1 MKYFAKL
8 DENNNVLNIV
18 VVDDDAC
25 SVDMAPEGETYCQNL
40 FNGGNWKQT
49 SPDGSF
55 RKRKACKY
63 GTYDPVNDV
72 FIDEKEFNSWTL
84 DSDFA
89 WQAPVTYPSN
99 QDYPHDND
107 SGLPDVYPIS
117 WDEEN
122 QRWLGTARMSE
133 QNLVWNSTS
142 LSWEAL

>member
-8 DENNNVLNIV
+8 DENNVVLQV
-18 VVDDDAC
+18 VIVDDEAC
-25 SVDMAPEGETYCQNL
+25 SVDMSLEGETYCQNL
-40 FNGGNWKQT
+40 FNGGIWKQT
-49 SPDGSF
+49 SPQGSF
-55 RKRKACKY
+55 RKRCAGVE

-72 FIDEKEFNSWTL
+72 FINPKRNASWIL
-84 DSDFA
+84 DSDFE

-107 SGLPDVYPIS
+107 SGLPDVYPVN

-122 QRWLGTARMSE
+122 QRWLGTARMSK
-133 QNLVWNSTS
+133 QNLVWNTTS